1 MEDMPLQELLLALF
15 VFFISPILWLI
26 AIALLVYVV
35 ISWLLVAGIVD
46 SRNPVPLQIYNFL
59 GSAFEPMLRP
69 IRRVIPPFNGIDLS
83 VLFLILII
91 QFLNGYAIERLIRLV
106 PF

>member
-1 MEDMPLQELLLALF
+1 MKALRELLWELNNY
-15 VFFISPILWLI
+15 FISPILWII
-26 AIALLVYVV
+26 AMALLVYV
-35 ISWLLVAGIVD
+35 ILSYLLMAGIVD
-46 SRNPVPLQIYNFL
+46 RRNPVPLQIYNFL

-69 IRRVIPPFNGIDLS
+69 IRRFIPPFNGIDFS

-91 QFLNGYAIERLIRLV
+91 QFLNGYAIRRLISLV

>member
-1 MEDMPLQELLLALF
+1 MQELLGALF
-15 VFFISPILWLI
+15 IYFLSPLLWLI
-26 AIALLVYVV
+26 AFALLVYVV

-69 IRRVIPPFNGIDLS
+69 IRRIIPSFNGIDLS

-91 QFLNGYAIERLIRLV
+91 QFLNGYAIPRLITLV